1 MPPSVQLA
9 FPVHHLSCCSFLFL
23 FCLFLHA
30 GILSLVRNFSGLT
43 WVRVQQLQE
52 QCCPFLPVSVCV
64 SVQYFCVSKTPSL
77 PVSVCVCVCACVC
90 SVFACPKLQAC
101 QWLGFLPCM
110 QVLCIWLLTQ
120 LQKLYGYC
128 NSKGVYT
135 ASWLEETNWV
145 GHASALYIKP
155 FCQSGSAW
163 FSSVL
168 NVIGVTVSIPQF
180 F

>member
-9 FPVHHLSCCSFLFL
+9 FQVHRLSCCSFFLLFL
-23 FCLFLHA
+23 VSFAMLVFYPLW
-30 GILSLVRNFSGLT
+30 GISVALPRYGYSSCKSSVTHSC
-43 WVRVQQLQE
+43 
-52 QCCPFLPVSVCV
+52 QC
-64 SVQYFCVSKTPSL
+64 
-77 PVSVCVCVCACVC
+77 VCVCVCVCVC
-90 SVFACPKLQAC
+90 SVFVCPKLQAC

-120 LQKLYGYC
+120 LQKLYRYC

-145 GHASALYIKP
+145 GHASAYIKP
-155 FCQSGSAW
+155 SCQSGSAW

-168 NVIGVTVSIPQF
+168 NVIGVTVSIRRF